1 MLYGLRY
8 FDGLLLVEAIVKAL
22 GAGDLEFARHGDQT
36 IAIQMELVTLRLTDG
51 QEMRRIGQLLD
62 QDVTRSRRYADDLHI
77 DAVGDIE
84 RFAVDLLYGL
94 ALITSTA
101 TDTATIVLHVRVN
114 DPIATNFLNERLV

>member
-8 FDGLLLVEAIVKAL
+8 FDGLLLIEAIVEAL
-22 GAGDLEFARHGDQT
+22 RAGNLKLTGHRDQAV
-36 IAIQMELVTLRLTDG
+36 AIQMELVTLRLTDR
-51 QEMRRIGQLLD
+51 QEVWRIRQLLD
-62 QDVTRSRRYADDLHI
+62 QYVTCSCRYADDLHVDTI
-77 DAVGDIE
+77 ADIE

>member
-8 FDGLLLVEAIVKAL
+8 FDGLLLVEAIVEAL
-22 GAGDLEFARHGDQT
+22 GAGDLEFARHGDKT

-51 QEMRRIGQLLD
+51 QEVRRISQLLD
-62 QDVTRSRRYADDLHI
+62 QYVTRSRRYADDLHI
-77 DAVGDIE
+77 DAIGDIE